1 MRTALRVAAAV
12 AFVLAIVGAS
22 LTALAVVGV
31 LALLARLDGL

>member
-1 MRTALRVAAAV
+1 V